1 MELHPNK
8 SKIIKIGDFM
18 IDWNS
23 CYAAIYRAKKE
34 FLKPVKYLEEIGFNN
49 LVGIE
54 KQKNEIITNTER
66 FLQNLPAN
74 NVLLWGARGTG
85 KSSLIKAVL
94 NEYKKDGLRLIEIDR
109 DDLDDLIEI
118 SDLIR
123 EEPYKFIIFCD
134 DLSFE
139 EGEKGYKGL
148 KRILEGS
155 IESPPKNIK
164 IYATSNRRHL
174 ITEYHS
180 DNDGTKVGSR
190 GEIHYSDNV
199 EEKISLSDRFGL
211 WLSFYHG
218 NQDDY
223 LNVVDSYFKDYTGDK
238 TELHKEALLFA
249 QRRASKSAR
258 TAKQFYNSF
267 YNNPK
272 I

>member
-1 MELHPNK
+1 M
-8 SKIIKIGDFM
+8 IK
-18 IDWNS
+18 WKKN
-23 CYAAIYRAKKE
+23 YAAIYRAKKE
-34 FLKPVKYLEEIGFNN
+34 FLKPVKYLDDISLDD

-54 KQKNEIITNTER
+54 KQKESIIMNTER
-66 FLQNLPAN
+66 FLSGLPSN

-85 KSSLIKAVL
+85 KSSLIKAIL
-94 NEYKKDGLRLIEIDR
+94 NEYKDKGLRLIEIDR

-123 EEPYKFIIFCD
+123 EKPYKFIIFCD

-155 IESPPKNIK
+155 IEASPLNIK

-180 DNDGTKVGSR
+180 DNEGTKVGNN
-190 GEIHYSDNV
+190 GEIHYGDSV

-218 NQDDY
+218 DQNAY
-223 LNVVDSYFKDYTGDK
+223 LEVVDSYFENYNVNKDK
-238 TELHKEALLFA
+238 LHKEALRFA
-249 QRRASKSAR
+249 QQRASKSAR
-258 TAKQFYNSF
+258 TAKQFFNTYF
-267 YNNPK
+267 VNNMK
-272 I
+272 

>member
-1 MELHPNK
+1 
-8 SKIIKIGDFM
+8 M
-18 IDWNS
+18 IVDWSNT
-23 CYAAIYRAKKE
+23 YAAIYRAKKQT
-34 FLKPVKYLEEIGFNN
+34 LKPVKYLDEISFEH
-49 LVGIE
+49 LVGID
-54 KQKNEIITNTER
+54 KQKEALIENTQR
-66 FLQNLPAN
+66 FLNNLPSN

-94 NEYKKDGLRLIEIDR
+94 NRYKTEGLRVIEIDR

-118 SDLIR
+118 SDVIW

-155 IESPPKNIK
+155 IEATPTNIK

-174 ITEYHS
+174 ITEYQR
-180 DNDGTKVGSR
+180 DNNGTIVGNNA
-190 GEIHYSDNV
+190 EIHYSDSV

-211 WLSFYHG
+211 WLGFYHG
-218 NQDDY
+218 TQQEY
-223 LNVVDSYFKDYTGDK
+223 LKVVESYFKEYKADK
-238 TELHKEALLFA
+238 EELYKKALQFA
-249 QRRASKSAR
+249 QSRASKSAR

-267 YNNPK
+267 YNK
-272 I
+272 A

>member
-1 MELHPNK
+1 M
-8 SKIIKIGDFM
+8 IK
-18 IDWNS
+18 WKKN
-23 CYAAIYRAKKE
+23 YAAIYRAKKE
-34 FLKPVKYLEEIGFNN
+34 FLKPVKYLDDILLDD

-54 KQKNEIITNTER
+54 KQKESIIINTER
-66 FLQNLPAN
+66 FLSGLPSN

-85 KSSLIKAVL
+85 KSSLIKAIL
-94 NEYKKDGLRLIEIDR
+94 NEYKDKGLRLIEIDR

-123 EEPYKFIIFCD
+123 EKPYKFIIFCD

-155 IESPPKNIK
+155 IEAPPSNIK

-180 DNDGTKVGSR
+180 DNEGTKVGNN
-190 GEIHYSDNV
+190 GEIHYGDSV

-218 NQDDY
+218 DQNAY
-223 LNVVDSYFKDYTGDK
+223 LEVIDSYFKNYNVNKD
-238 TELHKEALLFA
+238 ELHKEALRFA
-249 QRRASKSAR
+249 QQRASKSAR
-258 TAKQFYNSF
+258 TAKQFFNTYF
-267 YNNPK
+267 VNNMK
-272 I
+272 

>member
-1 MELHPNK
+1 
-8 SKIIKIGDFM
+8 M
-18 IDWNS
+18 IDWNT
-23 CYAAIYRAKKE
+23 CYAAIYRAKKD
-34 FLKPVKYLEEIGFNN
+34 FLKPVKYLDEIYFGD

-54 KQKNEIITNTER
+54 TQKKEIISNTKR
-66 FLQNLPAN
+66 FLNDLPAN
-74 NVLLWGARGTG
+74 NVLLWGAKGTG

-109 DDLDDLIEI
+109 DDLIEI
-118 SDLIR
+118 ADLIR
-123 EEPYKFIIFCD
+123 EEPYKYIIFCD

-139 EGEKGYKGL
+139 EGERGYKGL

-180 DNDGTKVGSR
+180 ENEGTKVGKN
-190 GEIHYSDNV
+190 GEIHYSDSV

-218 NQDDY
+218 KQEDY
-223 LNVVDSYFKDYTGDK
+223 LKIVNSYFKDYIGDK
-238 TELHKEALLFA
+238 TELHKQALLFA

-267 YNNPK
+267 YNS
-272 I
+272 

>member
-1 MELHPNK
+1 MQWEKN
-8 SKIIKIGDFM
+8 
-18 IDWNS
+18 
-23 CYAAIYRAKKE
+23 YAAIWRAKKE
-34 FLKPVKYLEEIGFNN
+34 LLKPVRDIENITFDD

-54 KQKNEIITNTER
+54 TQKAGLIKNTRRFITG
-66 FLQNLPAN
+66 LPSN

-85 KSSLIKAVL
+85 KSSLIKALL
-94 NEYKKDGLRLIEIDR
+94 NTYKDEGLRIIEIDR

-118 SDLIR
+118 SDMVRDL
-123 EEPYKFIIFCD
+123 PYRFIIFCD

-155 IESPPKNIK
+155 IEAPPENIK

-174 ITEYHS
+174 ITEYQR
-180 DNDGTKVGSR
+180 DNDGTTVGKN
-190 GEIHYSDNV
+190 GEIHYGDSV

-218 NQDDY
+218 TQKEY
-223 LNVVDSYFKDYTGDK
+223 LEVVESYFKDYKGDM
-238 TELHKEALLFA
+238 EALHKEALLFS
-249 QRRASKSAR
+249 QSRASKSAR

-267 YNNPK
+267 VQK
-272 I
+272 

>member
-1 MELHPNK
+1 
-8 SKIIKIGDFM
+8 M
-18 IDWNS
+18 IDWQNT
-23 CYAAIYRAKKE
+23 YASIYRARKE
-34 FLKPVKYLEEIGFNN
+34 RLKPVIYLDKISLSD

-54 KQKNEIITNTER
+54 KQKKAIIENTKR
-66 FLQNLPAN
+66 FLENLPSN

-85 KSSLIKAVL
+85 KSSLIKALL
-94 NEYKKDGLRLIEIDR
+94 NEYKDEGLRVIEMDR

-118 SDLIR
+118 SDQIR

-155 IESPPKNIK
+155 IEAPANNIK

-174 ITEYHS
+174 ITEYQR
-180 DNDGTKVGSR
+180 DNIGTVVSNN
-190 GEIHYSDNV
+190 GEIHYSDSV

-218 NQDDY
+218 TQNDY
-223 LNVVDSYFKDYTGDK
+223 LEVIDSYFKEYEGDK
-238 TELHKEALLFA
+238 ENLHKLALQFS
-249 QRRASKSAR
+249 QSRACKSAR
-258 TAKQFYNSF
+258 TAKQFYNTF
-267 YNNPK
+267 YK
-272 I
+272 KV

>member
-1 MELHPNK
+1 MAQ
-8 SKIIKIGDFM
+8 S
-18 IDWNS
+18 IDWRENF
-23 CYAAIYRAKKE
+23 AAIWRAKKE
-34 FLKPVKYLEEIGFNN
+34 YLKPVKNFDAISFSD

-54 KQKNEIITNTER
+54 RQKSEIIKNTER
-66 FLQNLPAN
+66 FLDGLPSN

-85 KSSLIKAVL
+85 KSSLIKALL
-94 NEYKKDGLRLIEIDR
+94 NEYKDKDLRIIEIDR

-118 SDLIR
+118 SDSIR
-123 EEPYKFIIFCD
+123 NQPYKFIIFCD

-155 IESPPKNIK
+155 IEAPPANVK

-174 ITEYHS
+174 ITEYQR
-180 DNDGTKVGSR
+180 DNEGTVVAGNS
-190 GEIHYSDNV
+190 GELHYSDSV

-218 NQDDY
+218 SQADY
-223 LNVVDSYFKDYTGDK
+223 LAVVDSYFKEYEGSV
-238 TELHKEALLFA
+238 ELLHREALRFA
-249 QRRASKSAR
+249 QVRASKSAR

-267 YNNPK
+267 VQK
-272 I
+272 

>member
-1 MELHPNK
+1 MQTIN
-8 SKIIKIGDFM
+8 
-18 IDWNS
+18 WNET
-23 CYAAIYRAKKE
+23 YAAIWRAKKE
-34 FLKPVKYLEEIGFNN
+34 LLRPVKHLEDIAFDD

-54 KQKNEIITNTER
+54 LQKRKLIDNTQR
-66 FLQNLPAN
+66 FVSNLPSN

-85 KSSLIKAVL
+85 KSSLIKALL
-94 NEYKKDGLRLIEIDR
+94 NAFKKDGLRLIEIDKE
-109 DDLDDLIEI
+109 DMDDLIEI
-118 SDLIR
+118 SDTIR
-123 EEPYKFIIFCD
+123 DLPYKFIIFCD

-155 IESPPKNIK
+155 IEAPPNNIK

-174 ITEYHS
+174 ITEYHR
-180 DNDGTKVGSR
+180 DNEGTYIGKN

-218 NQDDY
+218 DQNAY
-223 LNVVDSYFKDYTGDK
+223 LEIVDSYFKDYPTDRAN
-238 TELHKEALLFA
+238 LHKEALAFA
-249 QRRASKSAR
+249 QSRSCKSAR

-267 YNNPK
+267 FHHNTLGK
-272 I
+272 T

>member
-1 MELHPNK
+1 MTTWET
-8 SKIIKIGDFM
+8 I
-18 IDWNS
+18 
-23 CYAAIYRAKKE
+23 YAAIWRSKHE
-34 FLKPVKYLEEIGFNN
+34 FLKPVKHIEKIGFDD

-54 KQKNEIITNTER
+54 TQKAELRKNTER
-66 FLQNLPAN
+66 FLKGLPAN

-85 KSSLIKAVL
+85 KSSLIKALL
-94 NEYKKDGLRLIEIDR
+94 NTYKDKGLRLIEIDR

-118 SDLIR
+118 SDMIR
-123 EEPYKFIIFCD
+123 DLPYKFIIFCD

-155 IESPPKNIK
+155 IEAPPENIK

-174 ITEYHS
+174 ITEYHR
-180 DNDGTKVGSR
+180 DNDGTNIGNN
-190 GEIHYSDNV
+190 GEIHYGDSV

-218 NQDDY
+218 TQSDY
-223 LNVVDSYFKDYTGDK
+223 LKVVDSYFKDYSGDR
-238 TELHKEALLFA
+238 EALHQEALLFS
-249 QRRASKSAR
+249 RSRASKSAR

-267 YNNPK
+267 VK
-272 I
+272 EL

>member
-1 MELHPNK
+1 
-8 SKIIKIGDFM
+8 M
-18 IDWNS
+18 IDWKTT
-23 CYAAIYRAKKE
+23 YAAIYRAKKE
-34 FLKPVKYLEEIGFNN
+34 SLKPVKYLDEITLED

-54 KQKNEIITNTER
+54 KQKEEIVENTQR
-66 FLQNLPAN
+66 FLNNLPAN

-85 KSSLIKAVL
+85 KSSLIKAIL
-94 NEYKKDGLRLIEIDR
+94 NEYKQEGLRLIEIDR

-118 SDLIR
+118 ADEIR
-123 EEPYKFIIFCD
+123 ELPYKFIIFCD

-155 IESPPKNIK
+155 IEQTPKNIK

-174 ITEYHS
+174 ITEYQS
-180 DNDGTKVGSR
+180 DNNGTKVGSN
-190 GEIHYSDNV
+190 GEIHYSDSV

-211 WLSFYHG
+211 WLGFYHG
-218 NQDDY
+218 SQQEY
-223 LNVVDSYFKDYTGDK
+223 LNVVESYFKNYEGNK
-238 TELHKEALLFA
+238 EELQRKALQFA

-267 YNNPK
+267 TK
-272 I
+272 ESL